1 MVFLDFH
8 GRVLQSSSDTGYYYN
23 KRFSDKPNFK
33 AYCNLYL
40 LLRMRRA
47 VFVKWLECCCCV
59 SWHLLNYLVR
69 SKFGLSSY
77 DDKIRVTTVFG
88 TGRATTTD
96 SPGLIGEINTPI
108 DTVYSVDE
116 NYLYITDQNGGGLI
130 RKLVVTSEGVA
141 ASSLQLYGVK
151 TVFAGRELQYHP
163 ICILITFIRC
173 QLQLL
178 PIPGQE

>member
-1 MVFLDFH
+1 MLFWIRAFQTYIHMTLH
-8 GRVLQSSSDTGYYYN
+8 KLKGMLRVLC
-23 KRFSDKPNFK
+23 FL
-33 AYCNLYL
+33 A
-40 LLRMRRA
+40 
-47 VFVKWLECCCCV
+47 FVE
-59 SWHLLNYLVR
+59 LVR

-88 TGRATTTD
+88 TGRAATTD

-116 NYLYITDQNGGGLI
+116 NYLYVTDQNGGGLI
-130 RKLVVTSEGVA
+130 RKLVVTREGVA

-151 TVFAGRELQYHP
+151 TVFNGMELQYHP
-163 ICILITFIRC
+163 ICILTTCISC